1 MNNPS
6 FPIVSELSGA
16 VAADTATPWLSDFS
30 NPPAEFR
37 PVPFWSWNERM
48 EPDEIRRQVALMKAG
63 GWGGAFIHSRIGLLT
78 PYLGEEW
85 FRACDAVMEACRTEG
100 MLVWLYDEDKWPS
113 GYSGGSVPLADAEF
127 RFKTLIARPVG
138 APIPESCA
146 PLGEAANGLQTYVWT
161 SPLGD
166 AWFNGT
172 CYADLMNRKAMRKFL
187 DDAYEPYY
195 ARYGE
200 LYGDLIRA
208 EFTDEPT
215 TAHRTRLPVG
225 SVPFTGELPAKFAQM
240 WNYDPLPQLHLLFED
255 APGCEKFRLH
265 YFRVTNELFERNFS
279 QQLGDWC
286 ADHNIALTGHYI
298 LEGDLYHQQLWG
310 SKLMPNYRHQ
320 GIPGIDH
327 LGRQITE
334 RITAKQCQ
342 SVANQYGKRRMLSE
356 LYGVAGGAL
365 TFEDRFWI
373 ASQQIVLGVNLL
385 NPHLSLYTMAGCRKR
400 DYPQNIFYQQ
410 PWWPLNKAVDDPL
423 SRLCVALSQGKYL
436 AEMLVIHPQ
445 ESTFALWESRA
456 HLEGEDQTRLGSDW
470 SPVTDG
476 TQAQIQQLD
485 SDIDAVIDGLLG
497 AQRTFDF
504 GDETILADDGAV
516 VHDKWNTWLRV
527 GEMHYSLVILPSM
540 ETIAPKTLTL
550 LEEFQ
555 SAGGFIVRC
564 GRAPQ
569 WLDGETSERL
579 NRWLQSVP
587 AVAPAALPQFIASRC
602 PAQVKAI
609 ELPAADA
616 RMLWVH
622 IRTLE
627 NGERL
632 VYLTNLSR
640 FRAFSTRLFLAGAFD
655 EVRELDI
662 RGGDERALPV
672 EAADDGLII
681 ELHFAPAQSHLL
693 RLMGDCPSS
702 IQRLVPQTK
711 AETTTVPLQDWM
723 VERLDDNALTLD
735 YAHWKTDG
743 AWSARAM
750 PVLALQNHLNLNRYN
765 GQLTLRY
772 PVRVADLDASRR
784 IYLVVE
790 HPERYQIKVNGR
802 EVEYAGLPFWRDI
815 RWMPLDIT
823 GMLQSG
829 DNEIELFC
837 ADFEP
842 GDLGSIVDQEARYGT
857 EIESLY
863 LVGDF
868 SVSAQPI
875 EDKPFQSVWQAWELP
890 PLDLQCF
897 APDSF
902 VVGDPAPLQFGD
914 STAQGLPFYAGA
926 LQLKTKL
933 PAAAKGAKRAL
944 LRLDKLDAPV
954 AQIAIDGR
962 DVATVWAHPLAAELD
977 ENDLK
982 GAELTITLFGSLRN
996 LLGPHHHIEGEL
1008 VQVGPDHFW
1017 PHYPAECAA
1026 ENAFVKWTNGEIATL
1041 DWSDRYCMV
1050 SLGEIGAVTLEIE
1063 RA

>member
-1 MNNPS
+1 MS
-6 FPIVSELSGA
+6 SHVFPTSPVLDWR
-16 VAADTATPWLSDFS
+16 ADFAD
-30 NPPAEFR
+30 PPVEFR

-48 EPDEIRRQVALMKAG
+48 EPAEIRRQVALMKAG

-85 FRACDAVMEACRTEG
+85 FAACDAVMEACREHG

-113 GYSGGSVPLADAEF
+113 GFSGGSVPLSDADF

-138 APIPESCA
+138 SPIPENCA
-146 PLGEAANGLQTYVWT
+146 PLGQSAGGLQAYVWT

-166 AWFNGT
+166 PWFNGT
-172 CYADLMNRKAMRKFL
+172 CYADLMNRQAMRKFL
-187 DDAYEPYY
+187 DDAYEPYF

-200 LYGDLIRA
+200 LYGTLIRA

-215 TAHRTRLPVG
+215 TAQRSRLPVG
-225 SVPFTGELPAKFAQM
+225 SVPFTGEVPAKFVEM
-240 WNYDPLPQLHLLFED
+240 WGYDPLPKLHLLFED

-286 ADHNIALTGHYI
+286 AQHGIALTGHYI

-327 LGRQITE
+327 LGRQIEE

-342 SVANQYGKRRMLSE
+342 SVANQYGKRRVLSE

-410 PWWPLNKAVDDPL
+410 PWWPLNRVVDDPL
-423 SRLCVALSQGKYL
+423 SRLCVALSQGKFC
-436 AEMLVIHPQ
+436 AEALIIHPQ
-445 ESTFALWESRA
+445 ESAFALWESRA
-456 HLEGEDQTRLGSDW
+456 HLQGDDQTRVGSDW
-470 SPVTDG
+470 SPVTPEA
-476 TQAQIQQLD
+476 QAQIQQLD
-485 SDIDAVIDGLLG
+485 SDVDAVIDGLLG

-504 GDETILADDGAV
+504 ADETILSDDGAV
-516 VHDKWNTWLRV
+516 VTHGGAPYLRI
-527 GEMHYSLVILPSM
+527 GQMDYPAVILPSM
-540 ETIAPKTLTL
+540 ETIAPTTLGL

-555 SAGGFIVRC
+555 NAGGFIVRC

-569 WLDGETSERL
+569 WLDGEPSERL
-579 NRWLQSVP
+579 NNWLQSVP
-587 AVAPAALPQFIASRC
+587 SVAPPALPQFIAGRC
-602 PAQVKAI
+602 PALVQAQSLNA
-609 ELPAADA
+609 EDA
-616 RMLWVH
+616 KMLWVH
-622 IRTLE
+622 VRDLD

-632 VYLTNLSR
+632 FYLTNLSR
-640 FRAFSTRLFLAGAFD
+640 FRDFSARLFLSGDYD
-655 EVRELDI
+655 EVCELDI
-662 RGGDERALPV
+662 CSGGERTLSVEKDEDGVVV
-672 EAADDGLII
+672 ELN
-681 ELHFAPAQSHLL
+681 FARTQSHLL
-693 RLMGDCPSS
+693 RLSSSSDSLREQAATPSPS
-702 IQRLVPQTK
+702 LLDS
-711 AETTTVPLQDWM
+711 AETETIELTDWHI
-723 VERLDDNALTLD
+723 ERLDDNALTLD
-735 YAHWKTDG
+735 YASWKTD
-743 AWSARAM
+743 AQWSARAM
-750 PVLALQNHLNLNRYN
+750 PVMALQNHLNFNGYK
-765 GQLTLRY
+765 GQLALRY
-772 PVRVADLDASRR
+772 SVRVDELARSRR
-784 IYLVVE
+784 VHLVVE

-802 EVEYAGLPFWRDI
+802 EVRYDGLPFWRDI
-815 RWMPLDIT
+815 RWMPLDIS
-823 GMLQSG
+823 GMLRGG

-842 GDLGSIVDQEARYGT
+842 GNLASIVDQEARYGT
-857 EIESLY
+857 EIEAIY

-868 SVSAQPI
+868 SVAGEAI
-875 EDKPFQSVWQAWELP
+875 DDKPFQSVWEQWELP
-890 PLDLQCF
+890 SLDLQCF

-902 VVGDPAPLQFGD
+902 VVGEPKPLSIGD
-914 STAQGLPFYAGA
+914 STPQGLPFYAGR
-926 LQLKTKL
+926 LQLKIAL
-933 PAAAKGAKRAL
+933 PAAVKGARRAL
-944 LRLDKLDAPV
+944 LRLEKLDAPV
-954 AQIAIDGR
+954 AQIAVDGR
-962 DVATVWAHPLAAELD
+962 DVAAMWAHPLEVELD
-977 ENDLK
+977 EKALA
-982 GAELTITLFGSLRN
+982 GTELTITLFGSLRN

-1017 PHYPAECAA
+1017 PHFSADYEAET
-1026 ENAFVKWTNGEIATL
+1026 AFVRWTNHEIAPL

-1050 SLGEIGAVTLEIE
+1050 SLGEIGAVTLQIE